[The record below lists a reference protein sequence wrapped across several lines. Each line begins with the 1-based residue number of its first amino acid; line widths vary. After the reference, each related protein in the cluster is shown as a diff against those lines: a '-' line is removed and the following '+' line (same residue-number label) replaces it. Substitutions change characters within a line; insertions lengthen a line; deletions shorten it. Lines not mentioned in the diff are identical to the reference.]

1 MHSDT
6 GALDDSSDNDSPLS
20 LSPSNA
26 SGEQSQSFPAQLSM
40 QNDCAIGHRVQA
52 SRSILALA
60 LDEDFVFAGLQG
72 GDIVVCILPLLMAFW
87 HILKAK
93 TGLVSGH
100 IRAGIVH
107 PRP

>member
-1 MHSDT
+1 MHPEAGDSD
-6 GALDDSSDNDSPLS
+6 DPSDNESPLS

-26 SGEQSQSFPAQLSM
+26 SGGQLQSFSEQLSM

-72 GDIVVCILPLLMAFW
+72 GDIVVCTPFNWQL
-87 HILKAK
+87 
-93 TGLVSGH
+93 SG
-100 IRAGIVH
+100 IY
-107 PRP
+107 